1 MEEEKPQFEE
11 EEGLEGEVT
20 WGTGLGVGVLGLLIP
35 LFTPCLS
42 GLNQTTGTGTR
53 GLGRSKVELG
63 ANRSCTARTP
73 TSM

>member
-35 LFTPCLS
+35 CSPPACL
-42 GLNQTTGTGTR
+42 
-53 GLGRSKVELG
+53 
-63 ANRSCTARTP
+63 A
-73 TSM
+73 